1 MTPFFNAEAQRGNES
16 YAEEIMRE
24 NEITQAVIGAT
35 IEVHKILGPGLIE
48 RPYED
53 AMCREFHLRG
63 LKWERQMP
71 VAIEYKGVKL
81 GTPLV
86 LDLLLEEKVIIDL
99 KAKETVTG
107 LDKKKVLTYLRLSNL
122 RLGLII
128 NFNVELLRDGITRI
142 VNDFEDRE
150 DNDGRDKDEGDPQEP
165 PNLHE

>member
-1 MTPFFNAEAQRGNES
+1 
-16 YAEEIMRE
+16 MRE
-24 NEITQAVIGAT
+24 NEITQAVIGAA

-63 LKWERQMP
+63 LKWERQRP
-71 VAIEYKGVKL
+71 VPIEYKGVKL

-86 LDLLLEEKVIIDL
+86 LDLIVEDKVIVDL

-107 LDKKKVLTYLRLSNL
+107 LDKKKVLTYLRLSKL
-122 RLGLII
+122 HLGLII

-142 VNDFEDRE
+142 VNDFEDEEDEEDDRE
-150 DNDGRDKDEGDPQEP
+150 PQEP
-165 PNLHE
+165 PDLHE

>member
-1 MTPFFNAEAQRGNES
+1 
-16 YAEEIMRE
+16 MRE
-24 NEITQAVIGAT
+24 NEITQSVIGAA

-53 AMCREFHLRG
+53 AICREFHLRG
-63 LKWERQMP
+63 LKWERQRP
-71 VAIEYKGVKL
+71 VPIEYKGVKL

-86 LDLLLEEKVIIDL
+86 LDLIVEDKVIVDL

-107 LDKKKVLTYLRLSNL
+107 LDKKKVLTYLRLSKL

-128 NFNVELLRDGITRI
+128 NFNVEFLRDGIARI
-142 VNDFEDRE
+142 VNDFQDE
-150 DNDGRDKDEGDPQEP
+150 RDDENGHGPDEP

>member
-1 MTPFFNAEAQRGNES
+1 
-16 YAEEIMRE
+16 MRE
-24 NEITQAVIGAT
+24 NEITQAVIGAA

-53 AMCREFHLRG
+53 AMCRELHLRG

-81 GTPLV
+81 GTPLF
-86 LDLLLEEKVIIDL
+86 LDLLVEEKVIVDL

-107 LDKKKVLTYLRLSNL
+107 LDKKKVLTYLRLSKL

-142 VNDFEDRE
+142 VNDFEDE
-150 DNDGRDKDEGDPQEP
+150 QDKDDPEDETQDP
-165 PNLHE
+165 PDLRG

>member
-1 MTPFFNAEAQRGNES
+1 MRG
-16 YAEEIMRE
+16 
-24 NEITQAVIGAT
+24 NEITQAVIGAA

-53 AMCREFHLRG
+53 AICREFHLRG
-63 LKWERQMP
+63 LKWERQKP

-86 LDLLLEEKVIIDL
+86 LDLLVEEKVVVDL

-107 LDKKKVLTYLRLSNL
+107 LDKKKVLTYLRLSKL

-142 VNDFEDRE
+142 VNDFQDEQDDENEAEDEPE
-150 DNDGRDKDEGDPQEP
+150 DP
-165 PNLHE
+165 PDLHG